1 MTKNCRDKD
10 SVSYVN
16 ISIILGIIQVEEPK
30 ELKKK
35 NKKIKQKRNKKK
47 HGIFWAFIAP
57 SYFRET
63 EGVGII

>member
-1 MTKNCRDKD
+1 MIKNCRDKD

-35 NKKIKQKRNKKK
+35 NKKIKQKRNKKNM
-47 HGIFWAFIAP
+47 AFFEP
-57 SYFRET
+57 SLLPVILEKPK
-63 EGVGII
+63 E